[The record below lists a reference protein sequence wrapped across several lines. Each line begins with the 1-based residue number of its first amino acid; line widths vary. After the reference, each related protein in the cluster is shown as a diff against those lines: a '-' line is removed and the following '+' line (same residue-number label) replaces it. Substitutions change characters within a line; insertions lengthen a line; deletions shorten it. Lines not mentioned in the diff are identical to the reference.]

1 MDSSW
6 IASSDYNSAEQTLSI
21 TTKGGETYNY
31 IDVGTDT
38 AKDFEAADSQG
49 VYHNEAIR
57 GRFDCEKQ

>member
-6 IASSDYNSAEQTLSI
+6 IASSDYDSAEQTLSI

-31 IDVGTDT
+31 LDVSTDT
-38 AKDFEAADSQG
+38 AQDFEAADSQG
-49 VYHNEAIR
+49 SFHNTEIR